1 MNFNREALT
10 KLLALDD
17 ESLKKVLS
25 EIALEAGVDPS
36 SFSIRDTDIS
46 KLRSVLSIASNDDI
60 AAFLS
65 QFGKGGNSNG

>member
-17 ESLKKVLS
+17 ESLKKVLT
-25 EIALEAGVDPS
+25 EIAREAGVDPS
-36 SFSIRDTDIS
+36 SLNVSDTDIS

-65 QFGKGGNSNG
+65 QFGKGGI

>member
-25 EIALEAGVDPS
+25 EIAREAGVDQS
-36 SFSIRDTDIS
+36 SFNIRGTDIS

-65 QFGKGGNSNG
+65 QFGKGGNLNG

>member
-25 EIALEAGVDPS
+25 EIAREAGVDQS
-36 SFSIRDTDIS
+36 SFNIRDTDIS

-65 QFGKGGNSNG
+65 QFGKGGNLNG

>member
-25 EIALEAGVDPS
+25 EIAREAGVDQS
-36 SFSIRDTDIS
+36 SFNIRDTDIS

-65 QFGKGGNSNG
+65 QFGKGGNING